1 MNSKPIPIQPIIPV
15 RQPTPAEQQCRDA
28 LRQDA
33 RTHIGRL
40 FK

>member
-1 MNSKPIPIQPIIPV
+1 MNPKPIPIQPVLPV
-15 RQPTPAEQQCRDA
+15 KPTPTETALKQV

-33 RTHIGRL
+33 RTHIGRM